1 MYLQLAVCNYAI
13 FVTSELRMARCCGGG
28 VAGRG
33 KPRRVNWR
41 KNCSSTGSATSR
53 TRRSREKVSAPQT
66 DLSANKAF
74 QIERLQS
81 FPDSK
86 AVFQLLRP
94 KCHAGTNWR

>member
-1 MYLQLAVCNYAI
+1 MRGRSGRKREAAKGQLAQELQLDWLGDKPDTP
-13 FVTSELRMARCCGGG
+13 FKRKG
-28 VAGRG
+28 V
-33 KPRRVNWR
+33 
-41 KNCSSTGSATSR
+41 R
-53 TRRSREKVSAPQT
+53 TQT
-66 DLSANKAF
+66 DLSTNKAF